1 VLSQSVDFGLAS
13 LPVQHPGL
21 DVQWVCEVP
30 CVACLAIDDPLAKR
44 EVIRLEDLDGR
55 RLLTMANPYRLRR
68 RVEEA
73 LARAGVVPG
82 EVISTNASLTAIAMA
97 KQSLGIAIVEPV
109 LTSSVAVEGVVTR
122 RLDVAIPFLFAA
134 LAPAERELTPT
145 VAALNDALR
154 AAVTLMPGA
163 RLHSG
168 AAALPE
174 LASEA
179 DELERAH

>member
-1 VLSQSVDFGLAS
+1 VDFGLAS
-13 LPVQHPGL
+13 LPIQHPGL

-30 CVACLAIDDPLAKR
+30 CVACLAMDHPLAKKR
-44 EVIRLEDLDGR
+44 VIPLKDLDGG

-73 LARAGVVPG
+73 LEREGVVPA
-82 EVISTNASLTAIAMA
+82 EVIDTNSSMTAIAMA

-109 LTSSVAVEGVVTR
+109 LTSSLPVEGVVTC

-134 LAPAERELTPT
+134 LSPIGRELTPT
-145 VAALNDALR
+145 VTALNDALR

-163 RLHSG
+163 KLHSG
-168 AAALPE
+168 ASAAFDTDG
-174 LASEA
+174 AA
-179 DELERAH
+179 DEFEKAPS